1 METNIYIHVNVNF
14 IFIQYIILT
23 NYPTVNYKVLFNP
36 CQGNT
41 LRILNLDY
49 FCRHLTIFNLR
60 NLYISKHK
68 HTRKAERGH
77 IFYPSRILSSTEV
90 LCKVLWSVF
99 YAKVPSLLRTLTVL
113 KKAQCSRCPVETTL
127 KTTAPRLY
135 VGWLA
140 IRHPRASYFL
150 KLWDFMCR
158 MSVNYGCVDFGWFFF
173 P

>member
-1 METNIYIHVNVNF
+1 MRFFLIHVTG
-14 IFIQYIILT
+14 IFS
-23 NYPTVNYKVLFNP
+23 
-36 CQGNT
+36 

-68 HTRKAERGH
+68 HTWKAERGH
-77 IFYPSRILSSTEV
+77 IFYSSRILNSTEV

-99 YAKVPSLLRTLTVL
+99 YAKLPSLLCTLTVL

-150 KLWDFMCR
+150 KLWRLHVQNVCKLWMCGFW
-158 MSVNYGCVDFGWFFF
+158 MVLF
-173 P
+173 PISS